1 MEKCNYV
8 MVKERIIVPDA
19 VAVKEQ
25 IVVPEAVAVK
35 ETVSVPVEVRIE
47 RMPAYHPDPLWPDL
61 ESCPAGHI
69 WAVCYSFDEGDYDI
83 CFSQTYVEGKV
94 DWGDGESEEI
104 LNRYARASHHKFVRG
119 TGRPDSRGREFWL
132 VDIAAE
138 DKSSGIYGGLT
149 FSRYGNNSYNTLDLS
164 LIHI

>member
-1 MEKCNYV
+1 MEKCDYV

-25 IVVPEAVAVK
+25 IIVPEAVAVK

-94 DWGDGESEEI
+94 DWGDGESEDI
-104 LNRYARASHHKFVRG
+104 LN
-119 TGRPDSRGREFWL
+119 
-132 VDIAAE
+132 
-138 DKSSGIYGGLT
+138 
-149 FSRYGNNSYNTLDLS
+149 LS

>member
-1 MEKCNYV
+1 MEKCDYV

-25 IVVPEAVAVK
+25 IIVPEAVAVK

-83 CFSQTYVEGKV
+83 CFSQTYVEACPG
-94 DWGDGESEEI
+94 
-104 LNRYARASHHKFVRG
+104 FVFRF
-119 TGRPDSRGREFWL
+119 PVSD
-132 VDIAAE
+132 
-138 DKSSGIYGGLT
+138 
-149 FSRYGNNSYNTLDLS
+149 
-164 LIHI
+164 